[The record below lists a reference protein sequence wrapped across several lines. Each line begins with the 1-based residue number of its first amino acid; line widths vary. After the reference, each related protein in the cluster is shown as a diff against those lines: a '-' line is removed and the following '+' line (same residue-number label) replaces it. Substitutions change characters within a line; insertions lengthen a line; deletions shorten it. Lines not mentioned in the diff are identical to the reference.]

1 MWIDSRK
8 EHSEPNMK
16 RNSIIALLVASAL
29 VGGVIGVISGY
40 GKRGSAEARV
50 NRLETRTPGA
60 KTARPVKF
68 DLTYDLPV
76 LAVSEQPSGK
86 LVGSCAFL
94 PMTISYTESSALLR
108 VDFSEDTPRGT
119 GDTIRNS
126 LWTAALVAA
135 LQKDSTLQGV
145 RIALDFRG
153 RYDGPSA
160 GAVMCLAIMSA
171 LDRRAFPDD
180 FAMTGALLPD
190 GTIGLV
196 GGVAEKIEAAAKSP
210 KIKRVAIPAFQRFVR
225 TKDGGLVDFLELGRR
240 RGLKVYLVE
249 SIFDAYVYLHEL
261 KEITRPRLS
270 SIVDCLESQD
280 LECHV
285 VETFTNRHAALCA
298 RISGLSSNNYEIATK
313 SAVWP
318 NIDPRIVGSRFQEG
332 AIFDALHLMSY
343 AEASLDAVLESTW
356 FYNEH
361 GGDFLKREDRATS
374 ASKRSLSGLFFE
386 EWPVDK
392 QVAFI
397 QGLYE
402 KERGFMEEDLGVRAA
417 GAREQDGGG
426 YGKTASDNSAP
437 WKGFIPFG
445 RSSDIEAQFESVLE
459 SEMASAH
466 YRHLRDTTP
475 EREALKKGIE
485 DGSLN
490 ASEELNNC
498 REKFFNYI
506 LERRLKSDFDGLP
519 LPILNAGPRIYAA
532 FGLFRNAWDVVDET
546 LEENAIGRKAKEW
559 GVDMDTAHANFIRHN
574 IYYSAYRASKQR
586 VQEFLSISRDQ
597 ATYPTWTEACFLFNV
612 AELLAESSTLL
623 FEFDFAKDNT
633 AYVAFAIGRA
643 RSTALLSIHT
653 CRRYGIPCFG
663 PVLLFQKAERLRA
676 TNDRN
681 TAEILAAYWK
691 ATMISKALVMA
702 FQGGRGPAQGFN
714 GYSVHETSNGES
726 PRQQESPEGD

>member
-1 MWIDSRK
+1 MSWK
-8 EHSEPNMK
+8 NY
-16 RNSIIALLVASAL
+16 SIPLMMCAL
-29 VGGVIGVISGY
+29 VGGIGVVSGCSEQFDVRAS
-40 GKRGSAEARV
+40 GDKPASAKAAV
-50 NRLETRTPGA
+50 SV
-60 KTARPVKF
+60 ARPTSYRIK
-68 DLTYDLPV
+68 YSLPV
-76 LAVSEQPSGK
+76 LSVYESSGRMY
-86 LVGSCAFL
+86 GSCSFL
-94 PMTISYTESSALLR
+94 PMTISYKESAELLR
-108 VDFSEDTPRGT
+108 VDFSEDTPHGT

-196 GGVAEKIEAAAKSP
+196 GGVAEKMEAAAKSP

-285 VETFTNRHAALCA
+285 VEAFTNRHAALCA
-298 RISGLSSNNYEIATK
+298 RINGLSSNDYEIVSNSKA
-313 SAVWP
+313 WP
-318 NIDPRIVGSRFQEG
+318 DIDPRAVGYRFQEG

-343 AEASLDAVLESTW
+343 AEANLDAALESEW
-356 FYNEH
+356 FFNNYAGE
-361 GGDFLKREDRATS
+361 FLKREDKKS
-374 ASKRSLSGLFFE
+374 GNPKKSLGAVFFE
-386 EWPVDK
+386 NWPTDK
-392 QVAFI
+392 QVALI
-397 QGLYE
+397 LGLYE
-402 KERGFMEEDLGVRAA
+402 KERGFMEQDLGYHAA
-417 GAREQDGGG
+417 GVGEHGGDGADNGNA
-426 YGKTASDNSAP
+426 ASDNSAY

-445 RSSDIEAQFESVLE
+445 RSSDIEAQFESVLKD
-459 SEMASAH
+459 EMAAAR
-466 YRHLRDTTP
+466 YRYLCDNAP
-475 EREALKKGIE
+475 EKEALKKGIE
-485 DGSLN
+485 DGSLD
-490 ASEELNNC
+490 AAAELINC
-498 REKFFNYI
+498 RELFFHYI
-506 LERRLKSDFDGLP
+506 FERRLKSDFDTLP

-532 FGLFRNAWDVVDET
+532 LGLFKNAWDVVDET
-546 LEENAIGRKAKEW
+546 LEENALGRKAQAL
-559 GVDMDTAHANFIRHN
+559 GVDTDSVRANLIREN

-586 VQEFLSISRDQ
+586 VLGLLSTPRDNV
-597 ATYPTWTEACFLFNV
+597 TYPTWTEACFLFNV
-612 AELLAESSTLL
+612 AEMLAESSTLL
-623 FEFDFAKDNT
+623 FELDFARDNT

-643 RSTALLSIHT
+643 RSAALLSIHT
-653 CRRYGIPCFG
+653 CHVHEIPCFG
-663 PVLLFQKAERLRA
+663 PVLLFQRAERLRA

-681 TAEILAAYWK
+681 TAEILATYWK

-702 FQGGRGPAQGFN
+702 FKGGAGPEQGFN
-714 GYSVHETSNGES
+714 GYSVQVTPNSQTNPHSSKGT
-726 PRQQESPEGD
+726 R